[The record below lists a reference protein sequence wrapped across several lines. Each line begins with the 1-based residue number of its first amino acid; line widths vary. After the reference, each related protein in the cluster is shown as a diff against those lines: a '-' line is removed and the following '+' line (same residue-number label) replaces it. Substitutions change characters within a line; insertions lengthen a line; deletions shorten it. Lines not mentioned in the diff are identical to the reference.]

1 MTGSAA
7 LTTGI
12 AIGAGL
18 VLGAA
23 ALGVVGGRRAI
34 HPRPKRRPVVRSV
47 DVQQIR
53 LERTPATSAPGQY
66 RIRFGAQDALSAL
79 VGDIVGQDETTVTRA
94 LVDASQGLPAVDDAV
109 LWTGYVYPDPASLD
123 APYEEVQ
130 IHAPSGPR
138 KAYLFQSG
146 TPTTRWAIHVHGIHS
161 SRTSALRSV
170 PGTLSA
176 GLTSLVVSYRGDV
189 EDTAAPP
196 ATLGQEE
203 AHDVEAAIQYAVDH
217 GAKDVVL
224 VGWSMGATINLILA
238 ATSKQRSRIAGLIF
252 VGPALDWRSIIGAAA
267 RRSGIPGFLAP
278 LFTTALTVPGLAQAA
293 GLRRPLRAAHLRPSL
308 DGTTAPVLILHS
320 EGDTDAPIGA
330 SEDLMRTYPAQV
342 TLERFEPVPHGMEWN
357 SDPERFTTRVRQFVE
372 SLP

>member
-1 MTGSAA
+1 MTRSAA
-7 LTTGI
+7 LITGI
-12 AIGAGL
+12 AIGGGL

-34 HPRPKRRPVVRSV
+34 HPRPKRRPVVRTV
-47 DVQQIR
+47 NAQQIQ
-53 LERTPATSAPGQY
+53 LERTPATVAPGQF
-66 RIRFGAQDALSAL
+66 RIRFGPQDALTAL
-79 VGDIVGQDETTVTRA
+79 VGEIVGQDEATVTRA

-109 LWTGYVYPDPASLD
+109 LWTGYVYTDPASLNN
-123 APYEEVQ
+123 PYEEVRIQ
-130 IHAPSGPR
+130 APDGAR
-138 KAYLFQSG
+138 KAYLFESA
-146 TPTTRWAIHVHGIHS
+146 TFTTRWAIHVHGIHS

-189 EDTAAPP
+189 EDPTALP

-238 ATSKQRSRIAGLIF
+238 ATSRQRARIAGLVF
-252 VGPALDWRSIIGAAA
+252 VGPALDWRAIIGAAA
-267 RRSGIPGFLAP
+267 RRSGIPGLLAP
-278 LFTTALTVPGLAQAA
+278 LFTAALTMPGLAQAA

-308 DGTTAPVLILHS
+308 DSIPAPVLILHS

-330 SEDLMRTYPAQV
+330 SEELVRTYPNQV
-342 TLERFEPVPHGMEWN
+342 ILERFQPVPHGMEWN
-357 SDPERFTTRVRQFVE
+357 SDPQRFTTRIRQFVE

>member
-1 MTGSAA
+1 MTGSAV

-12 AIGAGL
+12 AIGGSL

-23 ALGVVGGRRAI
+23 ALGVVGGRRAV
-34 HPRPKRRPVVRSV
+34 HPRLKRRPVIRAV
-47 DVQQIR
+47 DAQQIR
-53 LERTPATSAPGQY
+53 LDRTPATSAPGQY

-79 VGDIVGQDETTVTRA
+79 V
-94 LVDASQGLPAVDDAV
+94 DATQGLPAVDDAV
-109 LWTGYVYPDPASLD
+109 LWTGYVYPDPASLK
-123 APYEEVQ
+123 ALYEEVQ
-130 IHAPSGPR
+130 IQTPSGPR
-138 KAYLFQSG
+138 KAYLFEGSA
-146 TPTTRWAIHVHGIHS
+146 PTTRWAIHVHGIHS

-238 ATSKQRSRIAGLIF
+238 TSSKYRSRIAGLVF

-278 LFTTALTVPGLAQAA
+278 LFTAALTVPGLAQAA

-308 DGTTAPVLILHS
+308 DGITAPVLILHS

-330 SEDLMRTYPAQV
+330 SEDLVRSYPSQV

-357 SDPERFTTRVRQFVE
+357 SDPERFTTRVRHFVE